1 MNYINEHLNKEKDGI
16 NITLFNQNQYYLEFY
31 LTSNK
36 NQKYELELYDYYA
49 PKILKCEFIE
59 LNISKK
65 SKLKELINIRLLTD
79 FFKKINEFYKKNIFI
94 SI

>member
-1 MNYINEHLNKEKDGI
+1 MNYVNERLNNEKDGI
-16 NITLFNQNQYYLEFY
+16 NITLFDKNQYYLEFY

-36 NQKYELELYDYYA
+36 NQKYKLELNNLYA

-65 SKLKELINIRLLTD
+65 SKLKELKNTTLLTD
-79 FFKKINEFYKKNIFI
+79 FFKILDEFYK
-94 SI
+94 S

>member
-36 NQKYELELYDYYA
+36 NQKYELELNNFYF

-65 SKLKELINIRLLTD
+65 SKLKELINTIFLTD
-79 FFKKINEFYKKNIFI
+79 FFKKIDELYK
-94 SI
+94 S